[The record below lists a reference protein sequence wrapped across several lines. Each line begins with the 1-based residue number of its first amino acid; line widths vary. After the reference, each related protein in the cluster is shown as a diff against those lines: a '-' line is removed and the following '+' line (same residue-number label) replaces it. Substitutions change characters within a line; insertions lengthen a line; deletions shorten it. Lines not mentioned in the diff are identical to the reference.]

1 MRLRSVPPVPRQG
14 MIAGAAGTLAVHGA
28 LIAIVMLSTR
38 AAATIQ
44 PIVYNVELV
53 AAPAP
58 PAAKAAPV
66 AAPTPPAPPKV
77 VPKPKPTPKA
87 APVKP
92 KPPAKVDPKTE
103 PAPPPKAAT
112 APAPG
117 ETPSVGTDVANVRV
131 EGGKQFPDLAYLRNL
146 TNEILRR
153 WARPVGSAALEAEV
167 TFTIMRD
174 GSVRDI
180 RVIRT
185 SRSYAFDLEAQGAVE
200 KAADDLAFGPLPRIW
215 PPDILQVA
223 FLFRPKARP

>member
-14 MIAGAAGTLAVHGA
+14 MVAGAAGTLAVHGA
-28 LIAIVMLSTR
+28 LIAVVMLSSR

-53 AAPAP
+53 AAPART
-58 PAAKAAPV
+58 ATTAAPV

-77 VPKPKPTPKA
+77 VPKPKPAAKA
-87 APVKP
+87 VPVKT

-103 PAPPPKAAT
+103 PVPPPKTAT
-112 APAPG
+112 VPAPG
-117 ETPSVGTDVANVRV
+117 ETPGVGTDVANVRV
-131 EGGKQFPDLAYLRNL
+131 EGGKQFPDPTYLRNL

-153 WARPVGSAALEAEV
+153 WARPVGSSALEAEV

-185 SRSYAFDLEAQGAVE
+185 SRSYSFDLEAQGAVE
-200 KAADDLAFGPLPRIW
+200 KAAEDLAFGPLPRVW
-215 PPDILQVA
+215 PADILQVA
-223 FLFRPKARP
+223 FLFRPRNRP